1 MRTQRTTPNQI
12 LAAALGQAGL
22 RRTQQAYLRLLLS
35 LWLVLPGRH
44 TFTNLARYGST
55 SDRTHRSWAQKP
67 VPWVQLNSTLVLQAQ
82 DQQTLHCGGILGVD
96 AVFIPKYGSHTPD
109 LASYWS
115 GCQGRSV
122 RGLEGTCVTWIDPAT
137 HQPIPLAITQTPAT
151 LPAGQSRVDF
161 YATVTLNTIMQL
173 PDELKKQ
180 VRAVVGDAYYTK
192 LKFIARVVD
201 EGQLPFVGK
210 MRKDANLKHLFTG
223 SRTGKPGRPQLY
235 DGKVSLHD
243 FSRWDAIPWADEC
256 MVYTVVA
263 YSISLKR
270 QVRVVAVVW
279 PGSRSSRTEV
289 LFSTSI
295 TMTAAA
301 IIALYRAR
309 FSMEFPFRDGKQFA
323 GLSECQSRQV
333 EALHFHWNMALV
345 AVSAARLSQLRD
357 QRASPLVFSMED
369 EKRRA
374 YNEFFAARILSIL
387 TQEQTKQK
395 CEDLLTD
402 LLSYV
407 FRLICYFWPPVKA
420 GLGFHPVPLS
430 FQPAALCGERFLK
443 ISQHPE
449 MPVF

>member
-1 MRTQRTTPNQI
+1 MRTKRTTPDQI

-22 RRTQQAYLRLLLS
+22 RRTQQAYLRLLMI
-35 LWLVLPGRH
+35 LWLALPGRH
-44 TFTNLARYGST
+44 NFTNLARYGPT
-55 SDRTHRSWAQKP
+55 SDRTHRTWARKP

-82 DQQTLHCGGILGVD
+82 DQQTLHLGGILGVD
-96 AVFIPKYGSHTPD
+96 AVFIPKYGNHTPD

-122 RGLEGTCVTWIDPAT
+122 RGLEGTCVTWIDPTT
-137 HQPIPLAITQTPAT
+137 HQPVPLSITQTPAA

-161 YATVTLNTIMQL
+161 YATVTLNTITQL

-180 VRAVVGDAYYTK
+180 VQAVVGDAYYTK
-192 LKFIARVVD
+192 LKFVARVVD

-223 SRTGKPGRPQLY
+223 PRTGKPGRPRLY
-235 DGKVSLHD
+235 DGKVSVHD
-243 FSRWDAIPWADEC
+243 YLRWDPLPWADEC

-263 YSISLKR
+263 YSVSLKR
-270 QVRVVAVVW
+270 QVRAVAVVS
-279 PGSRSSRTEV
+279 PGSRKTEV

-295 TMTAAA
+295 TMTAAT

-333 EALHFHWNMALV
+333 EALHFHWNMAMT
-345 AVSAARLSQLRD
+345 AVSAARLSQLSD

-374 YNEFFAARILSIL
+374 YNEFFAARILNIL
-387 TQEQTKQK
+387 AQEQTGQK
-395 CEDLLTD
+395 CEDLLAD
-402 LLSYV
+402 LLS
-407 FRLICYFWPPVKA
+407 LGVKA
-420 GLGFHPVPLS
+420 
-430 FQPAALCGERFLK
+430 A
-443 ISQHPE
+443 
-449 MPVF
+449 

>member
-1 MRTQRTTPNQI
+1 MRTKRTTPDQI

-22 RRTQQAYLRLLLS
+22 RRTQQAYLRLLMI
-35 LWLVLPGRH
+35 LWLALPGRH
-44 TFTNLARYGST
+44 NFTNLARYGPT
-55 SDRTHRSWAQKP
+55 SDRTHRTWARKP

-82 DQQTLHCGGILGVD
+82 DQQTLHLGGILGVD
-96 AVFIPKYGSHTPD
+96 AVFIPKYGNHTPD

-122 RGLEGTCVTWIDPAT
+122 RGLEGTCVTWIDPTT
-137 HQPIPLAITQTPAT
+137 HQPVPLSITQTPAA

-161 YATVTLNTIMQL
+161 YATVTLNTITQL

-180 VRAVVGDAYYTK
+180 VQAVVGDAYYTK
-192 LKFIARVVD
+192 LKFVARVVD

-223 SRTGKPGRPQLY
+223 PRTGKPGRPRLY
-235 DGKVSLHD
+235 DGKVSVHD
-243 FSRWDAIPWADEC
+243 YSRWDALPWADEC

-263 YSISLKR
+263 YSVSLKR
-270 QVRVVAVVW
+270 QVRAVAVVS
-279 PGSRSSRTEV
+279 PGSRKTEV

-295 TMTAAA
+295 TMTAAT

-333 EALHFHWNMALV
+333 EALHFHWNMAMT
-345 AVSAARLSQLRD
+345 AVSAARLSQLSD

-374 YNEFFAARILSIL
+374 YNEFFAARILNIL
-387 TQEQTKQK
+387 AQEGSTTGQ
-395 CEDLLTD
+395 
-402 LLSYV
+402 
-407 FRLICYFWPPVKA
+407 RGAA
-420 GLGFHPVPLS
+420 GRRV
-430 FQPAALCGERFLK
+430 
-443 ISQHPE
+443 
-449 MPVF
+449 

>member
-1 MRTQRTTPNQI
+1 MHTERTTPDQI

-22 RRTQQAYLRLLLS
+22 RRTQQAYLRLLLI

-44 TFTNLARYGST
+44 NFTNLARYGPT
-55 SDRTHRSWAQKP
+55 SDRTHRTWARKP

-82 DQQTLHCGGILGVD
+82 DQQTLHLGGILGVD
-96 AVFIPKYGSHTPD
+96 AVFIPKYGNHTPD

-122 RGLEGTCVTWIDPAT
+122 RGLEGTCVTWIDPTT
-137 HQPIPLAITQTPAT
+137 HQPVPLSITQTPAA

-161 YATVTLNTIMQL
+161 YATVTLNTITQL

-180 VRAVVGDAYYTK
+180 VQAVVGDAYYTK
-192 LKFIARVVD
+192 LKFVARVVD

-223 SRTGKPGRPQLY
+223 PRTGKPGRPRLY
-235 DGKVSLHD
+235 DGKVSVHD
-243 FSRWDAIPWADEC
+243 YSRWDALPWADEC

-263 YSISLKR
+263 YSVSLKR
-270 QVRVVAVVW
+270 QVRAVAVVS
-279 PGSRSSRTEV
+279 PGSRKTEV

-295 TMTAAA
+295 TMTAAT

-333 EALHFHWNMALV
+333 EALHFHWNMAMT
-345 AVSAARLSQLRD
+345 AVSAARLSQLSD

-374 YNEFFAARILSIL
+374 YNEFFAARILNIL
-387 TQEQTKQK
+387 AQEGSTTGQRGVVLNGNFERTWLAPGK
-395 CEDLLTD
+395 
-402 LLSYV
+402 
-407 FRLICYFWPPVKA
+407 PVR
-420 GLGFHPVPLS
+420 V
-430 FQPAALCGERFLK
+430 R
-443 ISQHPE
+443 
-449 MPVF
+449 

>member
-1 MRTQRTTPNQI
+1 MHTKRTTPDQI
-12 LAAALGQAGL
+12 LAAALSQAGI
-22 RRTQQAYLRLLLS
+22 RRTQQAYLRLLMI
-35 LWLVLPGRH
+35 LWLALPGRH
-44 TFTNLARYGST
+44 NFTNLARYGPT
-55 SDRTHRSWAQKP
+55 SDRTHRTWARKP

-82 DQQTLHCGGILGVD
+82 DQQTLHLGGILGVD
-96 AVFIPKYGSHTPD
+96 AVFIPKYGNHTPD

-122 RGLEGTCVTWIDPAT
+122 RGLEGTCVTWIDPT
-137 HQPIPLAITQTPAT
+137 TYQPVPLSITQTPAA

-161 YATVTLNTIMQL
+161 YATVTLNTITQL

-180 VRAVVGDAYYTK
+180 VQAVVGDAYYTK
-192 LKFIARVVD
+192 LKFVARVVD

-223 SRTGKPGRPQLY
+223 PRTGKPGRPRLY
-235 DGKVSLHD
+235 DGKVSVHD
-243 FSRWDAIPWADEC
+243 YLRWDALPWAGEC

-263 YSISLKR
+263 YSVSLKR
-270 QVRVVAVVW
+270 QVRAVAVVS
-279 PGSRSSRTEV
+279 PGSRKTEV

-295 TMTAAA
+295 TMTAAT

-333 EALHFHWNMALV
+333 EALHFHWNMAMT
-345 AVSAARLSQLRD
+345 AVSAARLSQLSD

-374 YNEFFAARILSIL
+374 YNEFFAARILNIL
-387 TQEQTKQK
+387 AQEQTGQK
-395 CEDLLTD
+395 CEDLLAD
-402 LLSYV
+402 LLS
-407 FRLICYFWPPVKA
+407 LGVKA
-420 GLGFHPVPLS
+420 
-430 FQPAALCGERFLK
+430 A
-443 ISQHPE
+443 
-449 MPVF
+449 

>member
-1 MRTQRTTPNQI
+1 MRTQRTTPDQI
-12 LAAALGQAGL
+12 LAAALEHAGL
-22 RRTQQAYLRLLLS
+22 RRTQQTYLRLLLT

-44 TFTNLARYGST
+44 NFTNLARYGPT

-82 DQQTLHCGGILGVD
+82 DQQTLHRSGILGVD

-122 RGLEGTCVTWIDPAT
+122 RGLEGTCVTWIDPTT
-137 HQPIPLAITQTPAT
+137 HQPVPLSITQTPAE

-161 YATVTLNTIMQL
+161 YATVTLNTITQL
-173 PDELKKQ
+173 PEQLRKQ
-180 VRAVVGDAYYTK
+180 VQAVVGDAYYTK
-192 LKFIARVVD
+192 LKFVARVVN

-223 SRTGKPGRPQLY
+223 PRTGKPGRPRLY
-235 DGKVSLHD
+235 DGKVSLQD
-243 FSRWDAIPWADEC
+243 YSRWDALPWADEC

-263 YSISLKR
+263 YSVSLKR

-295 TMTAAA
+295 TMTAAT
-301 IIALYRAR
+301 IITLYRAR

-333 EALHFHWNMALV
+333 EALHFHWNMALM
-345 AVSAARLSQLRD
+345 AVSAARLSQLQD
-357 QRASPLVFSMED
+357 GRAGPLVFSMED

-374 YNEFFAARILSIL
+374 YNELFAARIL
-387 TQEQTKQK
+387 TQEQTGQK
-395 CEDLLTD
+395 RDDLLAD
-402 LLSYV
+402 LLS
-407 FRLICYFWPPVKA
+407 LGVKA
-420 GLGFHPVPLS
+420 
-430 FQPAALCGERFLK
+430 A
-443 ISQHPE
+443 
-449 MPVF
+449 

>member
-1 MRTQRTTPNQI
+1 M
-12 LAAALGQAGL
+12 GQAGL
-22 RRTQQAYLRLLLS
+22 RRTQQAYLRLLLT

-44 TFTNLARYGST
+44 NFTNLARYSPT
-55 SDRTHRSWAQKP
+55 SDRTHRSWAQKL

-82 DQQTLHCGGILGVD
+82 DQQTLHLGGILGVD

-122 RGLEGTCVTWIDPAT
+122 RGLEGTCVTWIDPAS
-137 HQPIPLAITQTPAT
+137 HQPVPLSITQTPAA

-173 PDELKKQ
+173 PDQLKKQ
-180 VRAVVGDAYYTK
+180 VHAVVADAYYTK

-210 MRKDANLKHLFTG
+210 MRKDAHLKHLYMG
-223 SRTGKPGRPQLY
+223 SRTGKPGRPKLY

-243 FSRWDAIPWADEC
+243 YARWDALPWADEC

-263 YSISLKR
+263 YAVGLKR

-279 PGSRSSRTEV
+279 PGASSSRTEV

-295 TMTAAA
+295 TMTAAT

-309 FSMEFPFRDGKQFA
+309 FSMELPFRDGKQ
-323 GLSECQSRQV
+323 LS
-333 EALHFHWNMALV
+333 
-345 AVSAARLSQLRD
+345 
-357 QRASPLVFSMED
+357 
-369 EKRRA
+369 
-374 YNEFFAARILSIL
+374 
-387 TQEQTKQK
+387 T
-395 CEDLLTD
+395 
-402 LLSYV
+402 
-407 FRLICYFWPPVKA
+407 
-420 GLGFHPVPLS
+420 
-430 FQPAALCGERFLK
+430 
-443 ISQHPE
+443 
-449 MPVF
+449 